1 MIRRAV
7 ALALAAFLLAF
18 AGSGIAQAHSIP
30 VSSDPADGSTIDVG
44 PPRVSV
50 TFNEALQD
58 SFASLTVVGPDGNLW
73 SEGDATVDG
82 PTVDVAL
89 RKLGPAG
96 VYTIAY
102 RVVSADGHTVSG
114 TREFTLSK
122 ADTGTPGPPAATESS
137 DAEGIPPWV
146 FVAGAA
152 VLFAGG
158 LAFALRRPKKG

>member
-1 MIRRAV
+1 MIRRAAGV
-7 ALALAAFLLAF
+7 ILAALLLALV
-18 AGSGIAQAHSIP
+18 GSGIAQAHSTA
-30 VSSDPADGSTIDVG
+30 VASDPADGSTIDAG
-44 PPRVSV
+44 PARASV

-73 SEGDATVDG
+73 SEGDARVDG
-82 PTVDVAL
+82 GTVDVAL
-89 RKLGPAG
+89 RELGPAG
-96 VYTIAY
+96 LYTIAY

-114 TREFTLSK
+114 TRSFTLGTAGS
-122 ADTGTPGPPAATESS
+122 GTPGPSAATESS
-137 DAEGIPPWV
+137 ESNGVPPWV